1 MAEDGTVDPSNLEQA
16 RAWDGAQGARWAED
30 AGRFDRSVRGYRAAF
45 RTAAAVPA
53 GAAVLDVG
61 CGAGQTTR
69 DAVRDGASTAL
80 GVDLSSR
87 MIKVAR
93 EVSRREGVSGARF
106 LRADAQVHPFAEAS
120 VDLVISRTGTMFFG
134 DPPMAFANLAR
145 ALRPGGRLVQL
156 VWGPLRDNEWLPAL
170 VAALSGEGGP
180 PAQPPGRPGPFS
192 LSDPDHVHA
201 LLTGAGFADCHLET
215 VSAPL
220 VVGEDPDDAAA
231 FVLGLFGWLL
241 DGLDD
246 AGRAAAKERLRADLE
261 AHWDGQ
267 QVGYGSSAW
276 LVTARRPQEVGTSAA
291 TIPPSTP
298 LT

>member
-1 MAEDGTVDPSNLEQA
+1 MTEDQTVDPSNLEQA

-30 AGRFDRSVRGYRAAF
+30 AQRFDRSVSGYRAAF
-45 RTAAAVPA
+45 RTAVAVPA

-69 DAVRDGASTAL
+69 DAVRDGAASAL

-87 MIKVAR
+87 MLELAR
-93 EVSRREGVSGARF
+93 DLSRREGLSGARF

-134 DPPMAFANLAR
+134 DPPAAFANLAR
-145 ALRPGGRLVQL
+145 ATRPGGRLVQL
-156 VWGPLRDNEWLPAL
+156 VWRPLRDNEWLPAL
-170 VAALSGEGGP
+170 VAALTGGGGM
-180 PAQPPGRPGPFS
+180 PAPPPGRPGPFS
-192 LSDPDHVHA
+192 LGDPDRVHE
-201 LLTGAGFADCHLET
+201 LLTGAGFADCRLEP

-220 VVGEDPDDAAA
+220 VLGRDPDDAED
-231 FVLGLFGWLL
+231 FVVGLFGWLL

-246 AGRAAAKERLRADLE
+246 DGRAAARERLRADLQ

-267 QVGYGSSAW
+267 QVGYGSAAW
-276 LVTARRPQEVGTSAA
+276 LVTARR
-291 TIPPSTP
+291 
-298 LT
+298 